1 MHQAF
6 QFTSSG
12 NNYQAKHLNLF
23 VHGYLSASD
32 ERDRSRLLRCVPAL
46 PDDEDAVFAFWDSGS
61 MREVWVKV
69 LQGAAGSFGLSKLG
83 LARGVAVAAF
93 GGYRHYS
100 GKKSQTRNL
109 ALALLPE
116 LQTYARQYYPNLQS
130 ISLYGHSLGARLLIE
145 ALLAGTPANSLPIR
159 DLVFMG
165 GARALSLGELE
176 QILPQIRE
184 RVCNFYSRADRVLM
198 VRPSTGK
205 YIGRHPLREPV
216 FPALVQILN
225 RDLDIGHT
233 DYWHVLYSIMQQ
245 VRGRDVTPSKSDTTQ

>member
-1 MHQAF
+1 MLQAF

-12 NNYQAKHLNLF
+12 NNYRAKHLNLF

-32 ERDRSRLLRCVPAL
+32 ERDRSRLLRCVPQL

-61 MREVWVKV
+61 MREIWMTALK
-69 LQGAAGSFGLSKLG
+69 GAAGSFGLSKLG

-116 LQTYARQYYPNLQS
+116 LHAYIRQHYPNLQS
-130 ISLYGHSLGARLLIE
+130 VSLYGHSLGARLLIE
-145 ALLAGTPANSLPIR
+145 ALLAGTTNTLPIR
-159 DLVFMG
+159 ELVFMG
-165 GARALSLGELE
+165 GARALTRNELE
-176 QILPQIRE
+176 QILPQISE
-184 RVCNFYSRADRVLM
+184 RICNFYSRTDRVLM

-205 YIGRHPLREPV
+205 YIGRHPLAEPI
-216 FPALVQILN
+216 FPPRVQIIN

-233 DYWHVLYSIMQQ
+233 DYWHVLYSILQQ
-245 VRGRDVTPSKSDTTQ
+245 VRDQA